1 MKKIFGI
8 LLICILIISSISLV
22 ACKDKNRDYSLK
34 IEDGDIAKLS
44 LFTFNGD
51 GEGKLG
57 LMNLGHAFLS
67 IENISDETITL
78 LDKDIDAGE
87 TIAIGTWSILEH
99 FGVWYNV
106 ESNYIVQ
113 HNKYDGRL
121 SITIGIDDEDISTL
135 CEFISTHDRWN
146 PLFNCSNFAL
156 NLWNTVAE
164 NSEKIDKP
172 LIYTPS
178 YIAEE
183 MKKFEGFEKN
193 KAIPTEDTMGY
204 FKGSTYVSF
213 QIEGDHYASV

>member
-1 MKKIFGI
+1 MRKLFGF
-8 LLICILIISSISLV
+8 LLICILIVSSFTLV
-22 ACKDKNRDYSLK
+22 SCGNKNREYSLN
-34 IEDGDIAKLS
+34 ISDGDVAKLT

-67 IENISDETITL
+67 IENISDEPIEL
-78 LDKDIDAGE
+78 LNKNISAGE

-99 FGVWYNV
+99 FGIWYNV

-121 SITIGIDDEDISTL
+121 SITIGIDSEDISSL
-135 CEFISTHDRWN
+135 AKFMSTHDRWN
-146 PLFNCSNFAL
+146 PIFNCSNFAL
-156 NLWNTVAE
+156 NFWNTVAE

-178 YIAEE
+178 YIADEI
-183 MKKFEGFEKN
+183 KKFDNFETN
-193 KAIPTEDTMGY
+193 KEIPTENTIGY
-204 FKGSTYVSF
+204 FEKSTYVSF
-213 QIEGDHYASV
+213 QIEGDNYESV